1 MVKVFQVEERVKIP
15 SDVKV
20 QVDGKK
26 VIVEGPLGKVERDFS
41 FAKKIEITKEDDY
54 VKVETYIANKRE
66 YSLVKTIASHI
77 NNMILGVT
85 KGFRYKMKIV
95 YAHFPMTL
103 KVEKDKVVIEN
114 FLGERGKRYAE
125 ILPGVKVKV
134 EKEDVI
140 VEGIDKEAVAQTAA
154 NIHHA
159 TQLTGDRRPSP
170 HGREGTGPGVLDGIY
185 LYAVEHLK
193 A

>member
-1 MVKVFQVEERVKIP
+1 MVRVFHVEERVKIP
-15 SDVKV
+15 ENVKV
-20 QVDGKK
+20 QLEGKK
-26 VIVEGPLGKVERDFS
+26 VSVEGPLGKVERDFS
-41 FAKKIEITKEDDY
+41 FAKKIELSIEDGFI
-54 VKVETYIANKRE
+54 KVEAYLANKRE

-77 NNMILGVT
+77 NNMIIGVT
-85 KGFRYKMKIV
+85 KGFRYKMKVV

-103 KVEKDKVVIEN
+103 KVDKDKVMIEN

-140 VEGIDKEAVAQTAA
+140 IEGVDKEAVAQTAA

-185 LYAVEHLK
+185 LYAVEYMK
-193 A
+193 S